1 VIVFIGNVPS
11 DCRESDIESF
21 FRGVGEVRD
30 VVVKKNYAF
39 CEFVDYY
46 DAKDAVK
53 EKDGEKLL
61 GTRVRVEFA
70 KGEKSSGRRSSR
82 SPDRTCVYVGG
93 IGGDCRERDI
103 ESFFSGYGNI
113 KQVNVKKGFAFT
125 VFEDERDAE
134 DAVKALSGRRLKG
147 ERVKLEFAKGERRG
161 SDRDRYEAGA
171 GNRVVVE
178 NLSSKTAWQDLK
190 DYMKKAGEVLY
201 CKAHHERQ
209 GEGMVEFYKKAD
221 MEWALDRLDGT
232 ELDGRKIKVREMG
245 AGRSSRRDRTRSRST
260 RSRSRSNSRSKSRS
274 RSRRSRS
281 RSRS

>member
-1 VIVFIGNVPS
+1 MSRDSKVFIGNVPT
-11 DCRESDIESF
+11 DCRESDVEAF
-21 FRGVGEVRD
+21 FRGIGEIRD

-70 KGEKSSGRRSSR
+70 KGEKSRRSDR
-82 SPDRTCVYVGG
+82 SPDRNCVYVGG
-93 IGGDCRERDI
+93 LTSDVRDRDL
-103 ESFFSGYGNI
+103 ESFFNGFGNI
-113 KQVNVKKGFAFT
+113 KQISLKKGFAF
-125 VFEDERDAE
+125 VIFEDDRDAD
-134 DAVKALSGRRLKG
+134 DAVKELSGRRLKG

-161 SDRDRYEAGA
+161 SDRDRYEAGS
-171 GNRVVVE
+171 GYKVTVE
-178 NLSSKTAWQDLK
+178 GLSSKTAWQDLK
-190 DYMKKAGEVLY
+190 DYMKKAGEILY

-209 GEGMVEFYKKAD
+209 GEGMVEFHKKSD

-232 ELDGRKIKVREMG
+232 ELDGRKIRVREAARG
-245 AGRSSRRDRTRSRST
+245 SRGRDRTRSRSRST
-260 RSRSRSNSRSKSRS
+260 RSRSRSRS
-274 RSRRSRS
+274 RNSRS